1 MFKDK
6 LKQLRT
12 EKGYT
17 QSDVA
22 NAIGVTAATIG
33 NYEQGSRQPR
43 GDEAWQKLADFLE
56 VSVDELMDKKKTIRW
71 ADVKDDP
78 KYKNMKITIK
88 QPKYTVPK
96 DLKNNLREECRIIYK
111 KIDITHFF
119 RSSETTISST
129 KEQFRAYIE
138 FSERAS
144 HALLARCY
152 LFEILSDIEDALC
165 EEILENLQQYI
176 NRIMKTVVFW
186 YTQCWSNL
194 DGVFDDKV
202 TDLPS
207 LNKLIFRCFLVDDVA
222 VKEFYLK
229 KIEYDFSWLNEKL
242 R

>member
-111 KIDITHFF
+111 KIEGFKIPIE
-119 RSSETTISST
+119 SIVEENNILGVYVINEET
-129 KEQFRAYIE
+129 KMPE
-138 FSERAS
+138 F
-144 HALLARCY
+144 
-152 LFEILSDIEDALC
+152 
-165 EEILENLQQYI
+165 
-176 NRIMKTVVFW
+176 V
-186 YTQCWSNL
+186 
-194 DGVFDDKV
+194 
-202 TDLPS
+202 S
-207 LNKLIFRCFLVDDVA
+207 LNKNFYKLFLI
-222 VKEFYLK
+222 LK
-229 KIEYDFSWLNEKL
+229 NNV
-242 R
+242 